1 MVSPQFEGLPKPPY
15 AIAYV
20 RLDGVDTAM
29 NNFVRRLDLPDVPKA
44 MAQMKPGLRAQV
56 RFKDQPEGRITDFH
70 YELTR

>member
-1 MVSPQFEGLPKPPY
+1 
-15 AIAYV
+15 
-20 RLDGVDTAM
+20 M